1 MFSDRTAALIG
12 EEGIEKL
19 RSARVAVFGIGG
31 VGGYVA
37 EALAR
42 SGFGHI
48 DLIDSD
54 VVTETNINRQIIAL
68 TSTLGKPKAEVM
80 RERIADINPSAEV
93 VAHNLFYSEETADS
107 FDLGSY
113 DYVADAIDSVKSKL
127 ALIKRALASGTPVI
141 SAMGAGNKLDPTR
154 FRVTDISKT
163 TNCPLARVIR
173 RELRASGINHLTV
186 VASDEAPKQGV
197 TDSETGKSVPASIIY
212 CPAVAGLL
220 MAYGIIE
227 DIISRD
233 KQLP

>member
-1 MFSDRTAALIG
+1 MFCKRTAALIG
-12 EEGIEKL
+12 NENIGKL

-42 SGFGHI
+42 SGVGHI
-48 DLIDSD
+48 DLIDAD

-68 TSTLGKPKAEVM
+68 ASTLGKPKAEVM
-80 RERIADINPSAEV
+80 RARILDINPSAEV
-93 VAHNLFYSEETADS
+93 RAFNAFYSEENADS
-107 FDLGSY
+107 FDLTAY

-127 ALIKRALASGTPVI
+127 TLITRAYHAGTPII
-141 SAMGAGNKLDPTR
+141 SAMGAGNKLDPER

-173 RELRASGINHLTV
+173 RELRARGINRLAV
-186 VASDEAPKQGV
+186 VASDEIPKRAA
-197 TDSETGKSVPASIIY
+197 TDTEIGKTVPSSIIY

-220 MAYGIIE
+220 MAYKIIE
-227 DIISRD
+227 DLTGLD
-233 KQLP
+233 G

>member
-1 MFSDRTAALIG
+1 
-12 EEGIEKL
+12 
-19 RSARVAVFGIGG
+19 
-31 VGGYVA
+31 
-37 EALAR
+37 
-42 SGFGHI
+42 
-48 DLIDSD
+48 
-54 VVTETNINRQIIAL
+54 
-68 TSTLGKPKAEVM
+68 M

-154 FRVTDISKT
+154 FKVTDISKT
-163 TNCPLARVIR
+163 SNCPLARVIR
-173 RELRASGINHLTV
+173 RELRASNINHLTV
-186 VASDEAPKQGV
+186 VASDEVPKQGIK
-197 TDSETGKSVPASIIY
+197 DAETGKTVPASIIY

-220 MAYGIIE
+220 MAYKIVD

-233 KQLP
+233 K

>member
-42 SGFGHI
+42 SGVGHI

-54 VVTETNINRQIIAL
+54 VITETNINRQIIAL

-163 TNCPLARVIR
+163 
-173 RELRASGINHLTV
+173 
-186 VASDEAPKQGV
+186 K
-197 TDSETGKSVPASIIY
+197 II
-212 CPAVAGLL
+212 
-220 MAYGIIE
+220 
-227 DIISRD
+227 
-233 KQLP
+233 LP

>member
-1 MFSDRTAALIG
+1 MFCERTAALIG
-12 EEGIEKL
+12 NENIGKL

-42 SGFGHI
+42 SGVGHI
-48 DLIDSD
+48 DLIDAD

-68 TSTLGKPKAEVM
+68 ASTLGKPKAEVM
-80 RERIADINPSAEV
+80 RARILDINPSAEV
-93 VAHNLFYSEETADS
+93 RAFNAFYSEENADS
-107 FDLGSY
+107 FDLTAY

-127 ALIKRALASGTPVI
+127 TLIKRALASGTPII
-141 SAMGAGNKLDPTR
+141 SAMGAGNKLDPAR

-186 VASDEAPKQGV
+186 VASDEVPKQGV
-197 TDSETGKSVPASIIY
+197 TDPDTGKSVPASIIY

-220 MAYGIIE
+220 MAYKIIE
-227 DIISRD
+227 DLTGLD
-233 KQLP
+233 G

>member
-42 SGFGHI
+42 SGVGHI

-127 ALIKRALASGTPVI
+127 ALINGYFENDELPSRSRHTPRAPRFGHKSSDRSGKRR
-141 SAMGAGNKLDPTR
+141 SAETR
-154 FRVTDISKT
+154 RH
-163 TNCPLARVIR
+163 
-173 RELRASGINHLTV
+173 G
-186 VASDEAPKQGV
+186 
-197 TDSETGKSVPASIIY
+197 
-212 CPAVAGLL
+212 
-220 MAYGIIE
+220 
-227 DIISRD
+227 SRYR
-233 KQLP
+233 

>member
-42 SGFGHI
+42 SGVGHI

-154 FRVTDISKT
+154 FEVTEIEKT
-163 TNCPLARVIR
+163 SVCPLCRVMRAQLKKRGIAHHR
-173 RELRASGINHLTV
+173 VVFSREEPLHIVADASGGRHAPGSVSFVPPV
-186 VASDEAPKQGV
+186 VGL
-197 TDSETGKSVPASIIY
+197 IL
-212 CPAVAGLL
+212 AGEVVRALAG
-220 MAYGIIE
+220 MEEGE
-227 DIISRD
+227 
-233 KQLP
+233 